1 MIFDDVS
8 AIAQGI
14 PYTILVTV
22 VGFAI
27 GAVGGIPLALA
38 RRSRFVVVRL
48 IARSII
54 EILRGIPPIV
64 WIFLIYFGIGNDYV
78 TIAELPAACAAF
90 GLISSAYLAE
100 IYRGGLSSI
109 HHGQWEAGEALGMS
123 HRAQLV
129 DVIGPQVVRQAV
141 PAAAT
146 YGVGLIKDSSI
157 AFTIGVTD
165 VMFFADGAAKQ
176 SGNPMTP
183 YLIAAAFYMA
193 ITVPCAW
200 GARSLD
206 ARLRRKVAR

>member
-14 PYTILVTV
+14 PYTILVTL
-22 VGFAI
+22 VGFSI
-27 GAVGGIPLALA
+27 GAGGGIPLALA
-38 RRSRFVVVRL
+38 RRSRFVVVRVLARAL
-48 IARSII
+48 I
-54 EILRGIPPIV
+54 ELLRGIPPIV
-64 WIFLIYFGIGNDYV
+64 WIFLIYFGIGNDFITV
-78 TIAELPAACAAF
+78 AELPAACIAF

-123 HRAQLV
+123 SRAQLI

-165 VMFFADGAAKQ
+165 VVFFADSAAKQ

-183 YLIAAAFYMA
+183 YLIAAVFYMA

-200 GARSLD
+200 GARTLD
-206 ARLRRKVAR
+206 SRMRRKVAR

>member
-1 MIFDDVS
+1 MIFNDVS

-14 PYTILVTV
+14 PYTIIVTV
-22 VGFAI
+22 VGFGI
-27 GAVGGIPLALA
+27 GAVGGVPLALA
-38 RRSRFVVVRL
+38 RRSRFAIVRGV
-48 IARSII
+48 ARAII

-64 WIFLIYFGIGNDYV
+64 WIFIIYFGIGNDIV
-78 TIAELPAACAAF
+78 TVDELPAACLAF

-109 HHGQWEAGEALGMS
+109 HHGQWEAGDALGMRHS
-123 HRAQLV
+123 TQLR
-129 DVIGPQVVRQAV
+129 DIIGPQVVRQAV

-165 VMFFADGAAKQ
+165 IVFFADSAAKQ

-183 YLIAAAFYMA
+183 YLVAAVLYLVV
-193 ITVPCAW
+193 TVPCAW
-200 GARSLD
+200 GARTLD
-206 ARLRRKVAR
+206 TRMRRKVAH